1 MSLSND
7 RTSQFFDTYAR
18 DFNAIY
24 GNSNTF
30 VNRLINRHFRA
41 SMRLRYEK
49 TIEGCSPIAGK
60 SVLDIGCG
68 PGHYSVAL
76 AKNGA
81 EEVFGID
88 FADEMISLASQN
100 AQSAGMQ
107 DRCHFARRDFLMD
120 PIENKYDYTIAMG
133 FMDYMADPRKTIEK
147 VLALTKLKA
156 FFSFPAE
163 GGILAWQ
170 RKLRYKSR
178 CPLYLYSLAQLHQLF
193 SSVGPDHVRIERIA
207 RDYFVTVYSEGD
219 SSRLSSVER
228 SRQPVEL
235 SQ

>member
-1 MSLSND
+1 MNLSTN
-7 RTSQFFDTYAR
+7 RTSEFFDAYAR

-30 VNRLINRHFRA
+30 VNRMINRHFRA

-60 SVLDIGCG
+60 TVLDIGCG
-68 PGHYSVAL
+68 PGHYSVTL

-88 FADEMISLASQN
+88 FADEMIGLASQN
-100 AQSAGMQ
+100 AQSAGVGN
-107 DRCHFARRDFLMD
+107 RCHFARKDFLVD
-120 PIENKYDYTIAMG
+120 PIDKKYDYTIAMG

-147 VLALTKLKA
+147 VLSVTKSKA
-156 FFSFPAE
+156 FFSFPAD

-178 CPLYLYSLAQLHQLF
+178 CPLYMYSLPQLHQLF
-193 SSVGPDHVRIERIA
+193 SSVSSDRVRVEPIA
-207 RDYFVTVYSEGD
+207 RDYFVTVHM
-219 SSRLSSVER
+219 
-228 SRQPVEL
+228 
-235 SQ
+235 

>member
-1 MSLSND
+1 LSTD
-7 RTSQFFDTYAR
+7 RTSQFFDSYAR

-49 TIEGCSPIAGK
+49 TIAGCSPIEGK

-68 PGHYSVAL
+68 PGHYSVTL

-81 EEVFGID
+81 KEVFGID
-88 FADEMISLASQN
+88 FAEEMIGLASQN
-100 AQSAGMQ
+100 AWSAGVQ
-107 DRCHFARRDFLMD
+107 DRCHFARRDFLVD
-120 PIENKYDYTIAMG
+120 SIDDKYDYTIAMG
-133 FMDYMADPRKTIEK
+133 FMDYMADPQMTLEK
-147 VLALTKLKA
+147 VLAVTKLKA
-156 FFSFPAE
+156 FFSFPAK

-178 CPLYLYSLAQLHQLF
+178 CPLYMYSLPQLHQLF
-193 SSVGPDHVRIERIA
+193 STLNLQNVGCERIA
-207 RDYFVTVYSEGD
+207 RDYFVTVT
-219 SSRLSSVER
+219 V
-228 SRQPVEL
+228 
-235 SQ
+235 

>member
-1 MSLSND
+1 MSTN
-7 RTSQFFDTYAR
+7 RTSQFFDSYAR

-24 GNSNTF
+24 GNNNTF

-49 TIEGCSPIAGK
+49 TIEGCSPIVGK

-68 PGHYSVAL
+68 PGHYSVTL

-81 EEVFGID
+81 QDVFGID
-88 FADEMISLASQN
+88 FADEMIGLASQN
-100 AQSAGMQ
+100 AQSAGVQ
-107 DRCHFARRDFLMD
+107 DWCHFARRDFLVD
-120 PIENKYDYTIAMG
+120 PIDNKYDYTIAMG
-133 FMDYMADPRKTIEK
+133 FMDYMPDPRKTIEK

-156 FFSFPAE
+156 FFSFPAD

-178 CPLYLYSLAQLHQLF
+178 CPLYLYSLPQLHQLF
-193 SSVGPDHVRIERIA
+193 SSLSSEKISCERIA
-207 RDYFVTVYSEGD
+207 RDYFVTVTM
-219 SSRLSSVER
+219 
-228 SRQPVEL
+228 
-235 SQ
+235 

>member
-1 MSLSND
+1 VTLSTN
-7 RTSQFFDTYAR
+7 RTSQFFDSYAR

-49 TIEGCSPIAGK
+49 TIQGCSPIAGK

-68 PGHYSVAL
+68 PGHYSVTL

-81 EEVFGID
+81 AEVFGID
-88 FADEMISLASQN
+88 FADEMIGLASEN
-100 AQSAGMQ
+100 AQRAGVGK
-107 DRCHFARRDFLMD
+107 RCHFARRDFLVD
-120 PIENKYDYTIAMG
+120 PIDNKYDYTIAMG

-147 VLALTKLKA
+147 VLSVTKSKA
-156 FFSFPAE
+156 FFSFPAD

-178 CPLYLYSLAQLHQLF
+178 CPLYMYSLPQLHQLF
-193 SSVGPDHVRIERIA
+193 SSVDSDRVRVEPIA
-207 RDYFVTVYSEGD
+207 RDYFVTVHM
-219 SSRLSSVER
+219 
-228 SRQPVEL
+228 
-235 SQ
+235 

>member
-1 MSLSND
+1 MNASSN
-7 RTSQFFDTYAR
+7 RTSEFFHAYAH

-49 TIEGCSPIAGK
+49 TIEGCSPIVGK
-60 SVLDIGCG
+60 TVLDIGCG
-68 PGHYSVAL
+68 PGHYSVTL

-81 EEVFGID
+81 AEVFGID

-100 AQSAGMQ
+100 AQSAGMGN
-107 DRCHFARRDFLMD
+107 RCHFARKDFLVD
-120 PIENKYDYTIAMG
+120 AIDNKYDYTVAMG
-133 FMDYMADPRKTIEK
+133 FMDYMADPRQTIEK
-147 VLALTKLKA
+147 VLSVTKSKA
-156 FFSFPAE
+156 FFSFPAD

-178 CPLYLYSLAQLHQLF
+178 CPLYMYNLPQLQQLF
-193 SSVGPDHVRIERIA
+193 SSVAPDQVRIEPIA
-207 RDYFVTVYSEGD
+207 RDYFVTV
-219 SSRLSSVER
+219 RM
-228 SRQPVEL
+228 
-235 SQ
+235 

>member
-1 MSLSND
+1 MNASTN
-7 RTSQFFDTYAR
+7 RTSEFFHAYAH

-60 SVLDIGCG
+60 TVLDIGCG
-68 PGHYSVAL
+68 PGHYSVTL

-81 EEVFGID
+81 AEVFGID

-100 AQSAGMQ
+100 AQSAGIGN
-107 DRCHFARRDFLMD
+107 RCHFARKDFLVD
-120 PIENKYDYTIAMG
+120 AIDNKYDYTIAMG
-133 FMDYMADPRKTIEK
+133 FMDYMADPRQTIEK
-147 VLALTKLKA
+147 VLSVTKSKA

-178 CPLYLYSLAQLHQLF
+178 CPLYMYNLPQLQQLF
-193 SSVGPDHVRIERIA
+193 STVAPGHVRIEPIA
-207 RDYFVTVYSEGD
+207 RDYFVKV
-219 SSRLSSVER
+219 RM
-228 SRQPVEL
+228 
-235 SQ
+235 